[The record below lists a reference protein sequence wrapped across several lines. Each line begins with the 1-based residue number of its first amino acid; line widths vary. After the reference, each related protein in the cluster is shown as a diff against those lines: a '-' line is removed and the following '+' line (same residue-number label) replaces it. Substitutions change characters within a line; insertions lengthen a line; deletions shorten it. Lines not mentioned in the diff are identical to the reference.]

1 MGEYDGDLPDGEDSP
16 TRASVVKWLVPG
28 VAHELNNLL
37 VGVIGF
43 AGLAQRRLAKSDE
56 RVSKDLTT
64 VSDGAKRAASLI
76 HDLLLFTG
84 RSSADTIQETDLRE
98 MIEGALRLAEYHTRN
113 GAIEI
118 ETGFDETLGP
128 RRVDRRAL
136 QEALFWVLRSVAE
149 TRRVD
154 DAPMTAKITTE
165 ADGTG
170 AHIDISFAVP
180 PENRGTL
187 LGLRTAIEGR
197 LGEMVGEIG
206 EREWLEGEAGE
217 GRMTLRLSMQA

>member
-1 MGEYDGDLPDGEDSP
+1 MGEYDGDLLDGEDSP

-43 AGLAQRRLAKSDE
+43 AGLAQRRLAKNDE

-64 VSDGAKRAASLI
+64 VSAGAKRAASLI
-76 HDLLLFTG
+76 HELLLFTG
-84 RSSADTIQETDLRE
+84 RSFADTIRDTDLRE
-98 MIEGALRLAEYHTRN
+98 MIESTLRLAEYHTRN

-118 ETGFDETLGP
+118 KTDFDETLGP

-154 DAPMTAKITTE
+154 DAPMTVKVTTA
-165 ADGTG
+165 ADGAG

-180 PENRGTL
+180 ADSQGTL

-197 LGEMVGEIG
+197 LDELVGDIG
-206 EREWLEGEAGE
+206 QREWLDGE
-217 GRMTLRLSMQA
+217 GDEGGMTLRLSIRA